1 MKVQSESSLRTSLIQ
16 GFTDNKSP
24 LGASFSFQD
33 FFLFLINSL
42 TTGASLE
49 ELSLLKGINPEGELL
64 PTNKDNTLNL
74 SPLQDLSTPN
84 NKSFLSEGDPSQ
96 RDNLINPLWNL
107 FINFLL
113 YATSEP
119 TETSEVKS
127 NQDFVSNTLLPFDRI
142 SFEEGEK
149 IYPTIREDLST
160 LFKSTL
166 SDIKEEEFPQLLRAL
181 EKGIEERFSLIK
193 APSQE
198 ANNFLEEA
206 KGAFIRF
213 LERAFSQFFNQS
225 LSEANPLNPHSPTDP
240 KYNLLKTDLTKEDTS
255 LAKALVNI
263 ADLTRTSDL
272 TQTEPHPLKG
282 VSKSFYALPENLR
295 KEVREEIV
303 KIAYNN
309 QNDKGNE
316 PYISKEI
323 FLSAKKTILSK
334 VFPEESPYESPQSA
348 LENFPPYK
356 EVPPLNTY
364 KLHLVSEITRGNSL
378 SETHISRA
386 EAGLR
391 LENFAEVIKNF
402 TIELKPS
409 GEKRAEFELEP
420 PELGKLELK
429 VKVKEGEV
437 EILARVEK
445 AETLSL
451 LRNELTQI
459 RNDLEALGLKLKDLQ
474 LSLGFF
480 GEGNPFAE
488 RGEGDKRG
496 TNREKAGKLWIETKE
511 EEPSFFPKGRLYK
524 IV

>member
-16 GFTDNKSP
+16 SFKDNKSP
-24 LGASFSFQD
+24 LEASFSFQD

-49 ELSLLKGINPEGELL
+49 ELSHLKGINPEGELL
-64 PTNKDNTLNL
+64 LTNKGNALRL
-74 SPLQDLSTPN
+74 SFLRNLSTPN
-84 NKSFLSEGDPSQ
+84 DKGPLSKGDPSQ
-96 RDNLINPLWNL
+96 KDNLINPLWNL
-107 FINFLL
+107 FLNFLL

-119 TETSEVKS
+119 TENLEVKS
-127 NQDFVSNTLLPFDRI
+127 NHDFVSDTLLPFDRI
-142 SFEEGEK
+142 SFKEGEK
-149 IYPTIREDLST
+149 IYPIIREDLSA
-160 LFKSTL
+160 LFESTL

-206 KGAFIRF
+206 KGAFIRI
-213 LERAFSQFFNQS
+213 LEREFNKFFNQS
-225 LSEANPLNPHSPTDP
+225 LSEANPLNPPSPTDP

-255 LAKALVNI
+255 LAKALT
-263 ADLTRTSDL
+263 DTSDL
-272 TQTEPHPLKG
+272 TQTDPHPLKG

-295 KEVREEIV
+295 KEIREEIV
-303 KIAYNN
+303 KFAYNN

-334 VFPEESPYESPQSA
+334 VFPEESPYESPQNA

-364 KLHLVSEITRGNSL
+364 KLHLGSEIARGNSL
-378 SETHISRA
+378 SETHTSRA

-437 EILARVEK
+437 EILVRVEK

-474 LSLGFF
+474 LSLGFS

-496 TNREKAGKLWIETKE
+496 LNREKAGKLWIEKKE